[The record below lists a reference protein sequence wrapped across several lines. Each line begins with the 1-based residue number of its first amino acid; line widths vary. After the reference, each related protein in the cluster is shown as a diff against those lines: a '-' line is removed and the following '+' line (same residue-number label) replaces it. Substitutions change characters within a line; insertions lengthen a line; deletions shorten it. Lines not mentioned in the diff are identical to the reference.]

1 MFKIFKPRHEHN
13 WELVAVNDKYN
24 TTYTDTK
31 ETKHWQMR
39 FYKCNRGERK
49 FSDDRSSKYISHEG
63 MDKAR
68 ANWIEAGVVPV
79 NSYHPTD
86 STNYIKID
94 DIPKEQLDPLEQ
106 LNKTVEELCLTMNVI
121 KRDFDLEK
129 KYPKL
134 KSISDQYQ
142 RELSKYRTFE
152 SLKGKDNVT

>member
-1 MFKIFKPRHEHN
+1 
-13 WELVAVNDKYN
+13 
-24 TTYTDTK
+24 
-31 ETKHWQMR
+31 MR
-39 FYKCNRGERK
+39 FYKCDCGERK
-49 FSDDRSSKYISHEG
+49 FSDDRHTYISHEG

-68 ANWIEAGVVPV
+68 ANWIDAGVVPQD
-79 NSYHPTD
+79 SYHP
-86 STNYIKID
+86 SQSQYYVKID

-106 LNKTVEELCLTMNVI
+106 LNKAVEELCLTMNVI